1 MHVRRQRPEA
11 QNALAAALPEKSRL
25 LWPPR
30 MVSALAC
37 PAPEKSSGT
46 GHATFRS
53 SPLVVPVGHSAP
65 LLAKAASRSALR
77 RSLSALRSR
86 KQRLTARGCSAPFGA
101 SGGNLLAARENQTVA
116 RAALHHVRRHDEA
129 VAPAVT
135 LRA

>member
-1 MHVRRQRPEA
+1 MSAASAQKRKTRWQRPCRKK
-11 QNALAAALPEKSRL
+11 AASCGLRA
-25 LWPPR
+25 WCPR
-30 MVSALAC
+30 WHVPRQKKA
-37 PAPEKSSGT
+37 SGT